1 MNPPFALTPP
11 VNLQDDLRNTELWHE
26 GRLILFNKALEW
38 TSFDLVGKTK
48 ISLRDGL
55 GIKKIKLGHAGTLDP
70 KATGLMIL
78 LTGKYTKMADY
89 IHTFDKTYEAV
100 FYLGATTP
108 CFDTERP
115 VDMTYPVDHIT
126 DASIHQAAAAFVG
139 KITQLPPIFSAVKI
153 DGKTAYKSAHK
164 GKDVVT
170 RPREVTVHDFI
181 IRKIQMPLVQV
192 TIRCSTGTYIRSI
205 ANDLG
210 KALGS
215 GSYLAALQRTAI
227 GPYTLDQAVA
237 IEDFAAKMRSYKANE
252 ALVE

>member
-11 VNLQDDLRNTELWHE
+11 VNLKDDLSSADRWHE
-26 GRLILFNKALEW
+26 GRMILFDKAIEW

-48 ISLRDGL
+48 ITLRDGL

-89 IHTFDKTYEAV
+89 IHTFDKTYEAS

-115 VDMTYPVDHIT
+115 VDQLYPVDHIT
-126 DASIHQAAAAFVG
+126 DELIHQASSKFVG
-139 KITQLPPIFSAVKI
+139 RIVQLPPIFSAVKI

-164 GKDVVT
+164 GKEVVT

-181 IRKIQMPLVQV
+181 IRKIEMPFVHV

-205 ANDLG
+205 ASDLG
-210 KALGS
+210 KALDS
-215 GSYLAALQRTAI
+215 GGYLASLQRTTI
-227 GPYTLDQAVA
+227 GPYPIDQA
-237 IEDFAAKMRSYKANE
+237 ISIDDFVVKMRSYKVNE
-252 ALVE
+252 VLIE